1 MVLGGIR
8 ILGVAI
14 LIYGA
19 SDTVPD
25 LKIIEPC
32 SSSIQFCTGGR
43 LPSAEGASTGG
54 RQSIYASDCTRLAA
68 KPLVENKEGKTPK
81 KAKNSH
87 K

>member
-68 KPLVENKEGKTPK
+68 KPLVENKEGKTF
-81 KAKNSH
+81 
-87 K
+87 